1 MMDGGD
7 FRVELD
13 NLDFPMNISDDLD
26 FDMDSNGVPVPISYK
41 ELLDKPKL
49 NGKTI
54 EGDMNEIDP
63 TVPAWAKTPTKPEYN
78 AEEVGAIPEGAMV
91 QLDAGDFAEMWEAT
105 I

>member
-1 MMDGGD
+1 MMDVGD

-26 FDMDSNGVPVPISYK
+26 FDMDSNGVPVPVSYK
-41 ELLDKPKL
+41 ELLDKPTL
-49 NGKTI
+49 NGETI
-54 EGDMNEIDP
+54 DGDMTETDP
-63 TVPAWAKTPTKPEYN
+63 TVPAWAKSPTKPDYN

-91 QLDAGDFAEMWEAT
+91 ELDAGDFAEMWES

>member
-1 MMDGGD
+1 MRERVVMNVRDED
-7 FRVELD
+7 RVELD
-13 NLDFPMNISDDLD
+13 PSDNIFVDADYKKLKNL
-26 FDMDSNGVPVPISYK
+26 
-41 ELLDKPKL
+41 PKL
-49 NGKTI
+49 DGRLI
-54 EGDMNEIDP
+54 IGDIPELDP

>member
-1 MMDGGD
+1 MMDNKD
-7 FRVELD
+7 FRVEVE
-13 NLDFPMNISDDLD
+13 NLEFS
-26 FDMDSNGVPVPISYK
+26 MDGNSGVKPPVSYK

-49 NGKTI
+49 NGETI
-54 EGDMNEIDP
+54 DGDMNETDP

>member
-1 MMDGGD
+1 MI
-7 FRVELD
+7 
-13 NLDFPMNISDDLD
+13 NTNISKDIDVD
-26 FDMDSNGVPVPISYK
+26 FEISEDFELKLADEVHPNRNYN
-41 ELLDKPKL
+41 ELLNLPKL
-49 NGKTI
+49 DGRLI
-54 EGDMNEIDP
+54 IGDIPELDP